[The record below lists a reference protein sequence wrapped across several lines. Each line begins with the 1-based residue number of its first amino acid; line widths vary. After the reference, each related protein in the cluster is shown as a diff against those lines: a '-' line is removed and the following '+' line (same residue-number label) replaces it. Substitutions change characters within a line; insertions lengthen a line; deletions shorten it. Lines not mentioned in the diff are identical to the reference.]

1 MTAALREN
9 VVFRHTSIALV
20 SLWLVLFVLL
30 PTLMVVGTS
39 FLSRDD
45 GHFVAMPFTTAAYAR
60 LLDPLYAG
68 VLGESFLLASIAT
81 LLCLLVGYPYAW
93 ITARAA
99 RPWRYLLLLLVI
111 VPFWTNSLIR
121 AYAVKLVLATNGA
134 LNSALFALGY
144 SGEPLQLLYTPFAV
158 IAGLV
163 YVLLPFM
170 ILPLYAVIEKLDGRL
185 LEAAADLGASP
196 LQRFWRVVLP
206 LTLPG
211 IIAGCLLVFLPAL
224 GLFYVSDVL
233 GGARDLLVGNL
244 VKSQFLVARDW
255 PFGAAVSLVLTLLM
269 GLMLAAWAW
278 SARRA
283 NQRLGDA

>member
-1 MTAALREN
+1 VTAALREN

>member
-1 MTAALREN
+1 MSSFSREN
-9 VVFRHTSIALV
+9 ETFRRFSITLV
-20 SLWLVLFVLL
+20 MLWLAVFVLL
-30 PTLMVVGTS
+30 PTLMVIGTS
-39 FLSRDD
+39 LLTRDD
-45 GHFVAMPFTTAAYAR
+45 SEFVSLPLTASAYAR
-60 LLDPLYAG
+60 LFDPLYAG
-68 VLGESFLLASIAT
+68 VLGESFFMASIAT
-81 LLCLLVGYPYAW
+81 LLCLLIGYPYAW
-93 ITARAA
+93 ITARAQK
-99 RPWRYLLLLLVI
+99 PWRYVLLLLVI

-121 AYAVKLVLATNGA
+121 TYAVKLVLATNGA
-134 LNSALFALGY
+134 LNSALVALGY
-144 SGEPLQLLYTPFAV
+144 SGEPLQWLYTPFAV

-170 ILPLYAVIEKLDGRL
+170 ILPLYAVIEKLDVRL

-196 LQRFWRVVLP
+196 TQRFLRVTLP
-206 LTLPG
+206 LTMPG

-244 VKSQFLVARDW
+244 VKSQFLIARDW

-269 GLMLAAWAW
+269 GAMLLAWAW

>member
-1 MTAALREN
+1 MSSFSREN
-9 VVFRHTSIALV
+9 ATFRRFSITLV
-20 SLWLVLFVLL
+20 TAWLAVFVLL
-30 PTLMVVGTS
+30 PTLMVIGTS
-39 FLSRDD
+39 FLTRDD
-45 GHFVAMPFTTAAYAR
+45 SEFVSLPLTASAYAR
-60 LLDPLYAG
+60 LFDPLYAG
-68 VLGESFLLASIAT
+68 VLGESFFMASIAT
-81 LLCLLVGYPYAW
+81 LLCLLIGYPYAW
-93 ITARAA
+93 ITARAQK
-99 RPWRYLLLLLVI
+99 PWRYVLLLLVI

-121 AYAVKLVLATNGA
+121 TYAVKLVLSTNGA
-134 LNSALFALGY
+134 LNAALVAVGY

-170 ILPLYAVIEKLDGRL
+170 ILPLYAVIEKLDVRL

-196 LQRFWRVVLP
+196 AQRFFRITLP

-244 VKSQFLVARDW
+244 VKSQFLIARDW

-269 GLMLAAWAW
+269 GAMLLAWAW

-283 NQRLGDA
+283 NQRIGDA

>member
-1 MTAALREN
+1 MREN
-9 VVFRHTSIALV
+9 VLFRRMSIALV

-39 FLSRDD
+39 FLTRDD
-45 GHFVAMPFTTAAYAR
+45 GQFVALPFTAAAYAR

-68 VLGESFLLASIAT
+68 VLAESFLLAGIAT

-99 RPWRYLLLLLVI
+99 PPWRYLLLMLVI

-170 ILPLYAVIEKLDGRL
+170 ILPLYAVIEKLDVRL
-185 LEAAADLGASP
+185 LEAAADLGANP

-283 NQRLGDA
+283 NQRIGDA